1 MKKAFTMIELL
12 FVIVILGVLASLAVP
27 KLLATKTDAEVTKIV
42 VDMKNTFDKIAKF
55 YITNG
60 NLSAQLKAAPSDSTD
75 NYYNIIMLIGDDP
88 TLKEFEAIKRAY
100 QNHPWASE
108 CFITTYQNESLKI
121 EKMWQ
126 QSSDKWR
133 QICYALYTHQTVKER
148 MKNGVKLGGNQ
159 IFKE

>member
-1 MKKAFTMIELL
+1 
-12 FVIVILGVLASLAVP
+12 
-27 KLLATKTDAEVTKIV
+27 
-42 VDMKNTFDKIAKF
+42 
-55 YITNG
+55 
-60 NLSAQLKAAPSDSTD
+60 
-75 NYYNIIMLIGDDP
+75 MLIGDDP

-121 EKMWQ
+121 EKSWK

-133 QICYALYTHQTVKER
+133 QICDALYTHQTVKEW

>member
-60 NLSAQLKAAPSDSTD
+60 NLSAKLKAEPSDSS
-75 NYYNIIMLIGDDP
+75 NNFYNIIMLIGDDP

-121 EKMWQ
+121 EKSWK

-133 QICYALYTHQTVKER
+133 QICDALYTHQTVKEW